1 MTQKELAARRQ
12 GVPEWAIVA
21 LRPLF
26 SCYEEDREGAK
37 RAVED
42 GVVSRWL
49 PF

>member
-12 GVPEWAIVA
+12 GVPEWVIVA

-26 SCYEEDREGAK
+26 NCDEEVREGAK

-49 PF
+49 PA